1 MSPALSTAKA
11 AITSA
16 LISMATLPLL
26 RYAGQRPARIGLC
39 MIKLRASGYCTPP
52 YDRLKVAVGARCRL
66 MVMRNGQD
74 RFT

>member
-1 MSPALSTAKA
+1 MSLALNTARA

-52 YDRLKVAVGARCRL
+52 YDRLKVAVGASCRFGL
-66 MVMRNGQD
+66 RRQGQD
-74 RFT
+74 GS